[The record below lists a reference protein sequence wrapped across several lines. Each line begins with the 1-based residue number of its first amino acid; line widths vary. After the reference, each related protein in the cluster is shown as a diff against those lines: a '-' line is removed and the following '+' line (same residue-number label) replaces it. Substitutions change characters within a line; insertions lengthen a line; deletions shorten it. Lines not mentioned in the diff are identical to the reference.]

1 MNRSTALAVILGLAS
16 ALPFLITLT
25 IPSGA
30 FFTLLVPLP
39 LFLSGLSLGSGAV
52 TVSAAT
58 ASLVLGLQVALAVFQ
73 ATDSVGLALLNGAQ
87 MVLATGVMLTA
98 PVVIL
103 VRQAL
108 LTRAAGDGGVE
119 WYPPGLLVTWL
130 TGIGFVHLAVIATTI
145 TLLDGGTS
153 IEGTFSDLFA
163 GWLGAVLPDLPSEET
178 AEVSRSVAYF
188 GLGLGTI
195 GWLLLLALNGV
206 LAQGALGRYG
216 RNLRPAPDITAL
228 ELPRWLAVALA
239 VSVVTALLAA
249 GDLAFLVRSLALVL
263 LLPYIFAGLAVV
275 HAAFRRHK
283 ARILLMVIFY
293 VILVLFTWPMAFVIA
308 LGLVDQWFGFRRRLL
323 AADAEREDE

>member
-1 MNRSTALAVILGLAS
+1 LALILGLAS

-25 IPSGA
+25 TPSGA

-39 LFLSGLSLGSGAV
+39 LFLSGLSLGFGAV

-58 ASLVLGLQVALAVFQ
+58 TSLVLGLQVALAVFQ
-73 ATDSVGLALLNGAQ
+73 ATENLGLALLNGAQ
-87 MVLATGVMLTA
+87 MVLATAVMLTA

-108 LTRAAGDGGVE
+108 LTRTAGDGGVE

-130 TGIGFVHLAVIATTI
+130 AGFGVVHLAVIAATVA
-145 TLLDGGTS
+145 LLDGGTS
-153 IEGTFSDLFA
+153 IEGTFSDMFA
-163 GWLGAVLPDLPSEET
+163 AWLAAVLPDLPSEEV
-178 AEVSRSVAYF
+178 AELSQFVAYF
-188 GLGLGTI
+188 GLGLGAT
-195 GWLLLLALNGV
+195 GWLLLLAINGV
-206 LAQGALGRYG
+206 LAQGALGRAG
-216 RNLRPAPDITAL
+216 RNLRPAPDIAAL

-239 VSVVTALLAA
+239 VSGAIALLAS
-249 GDLAFLVRSLALVL
+249 GDLAFLARGLALVL

-275 HAAFRRHK
+275 HTAFRRHK

-293 VILVLFTWPMAFVIA
+293 VILVFFTWPMVFVIA